1 MVMRNRLLAV
11 IAACALWLGPA
22 RGYAQEGGPEASQE
36 ASPAASQDT
45 GPGAAGT
52 AEVEQC
58 RRPEGIDDREAENR
72 AADHYDR
79 GLRLY
84 EQGDYEAAIE
94 EFVSAYCHKPYH
106 RVLKDIA
113 QSFERMVNYEK
124 AVAYL
129 ERYLRETPAGEVDE
143 RRVQTARMEVLRRL
157 PARIRVATVPP
168 GATVSLRNEHGLQAR
183 SEDAD
188 ERPIAIPEGRY
199 VMSVEQPG
207 YETIS
212 QAVEVEIG
220 QPYSYYFQLEP
231 LKGTL
236 RLIAVP
242 ADARI
247 FIDKR
252 WVGVGSH
259 VTELPLG
266 TYLVEAEADGFL
278 RTSEVV
284 EIKAAEP
291 QNLTIE
297 LEAEPRSGRWE
308 LIWAATAG
316 GAVAGGAVS
325 ASMFGEDTLAGSGMA
340 GLGLGLA
347 FGGTYLAVPR
357 DIEVGDS
364 SYIIGSTIIG
374 ALEGGLVASF
384 VSKRLSLCPE
394 GPAGEPDDP
403 DDPPMDEPME
413 DDQLPVDPQECQ
425 TRVEGGAA
433 LFGSLAGGVA
443 ATLTASRVDF
453 DAGDAA
459 VLNSGALWGTVTGAL
474 LWSVFDQDPR
484 IGEVLG
490 FTGLN
495 LGIVAG
501 AMLAQRTSYSRSH
514 VGLIDLGGLG
524 GLLLGGLLGGTLS
537 ANDASNDR
545 VPHFA
550 LIGMASGLVLTSYLT
565 RDLDEPAK
573 ALPRVGVQLGKAADT
588 RGGAV
593 TTFAVGGA
601 F

>member
-1 MVMRNRLLAV
+1 MVMRNRLLTL
-11 IAACALWLGPA
+11 IAACALWLAPG
-22 RGYAQEGGPEASQE
+22 RGHAQGAGASQGS
-36 ASPAASQDT
+36 APR
-45 GPGAAGT
+45 PAGT
-52 AEVEQC
+52 AEIDAC
-58 RRPEGIDDREAENR
+58 RRPAGLDDREAENR

-106 RVLKDIA
+106 RVLKDVA

-129 ERYLRETPAGEVDE
+129 ERYLRETPADEADE

-157 PARIRVATVPP
+157 PARLRVATVPP
-168 GATVSLRNEHGLQAR
+168 GATVSLRDQHGVLQAHSDR
-183 SEDAD
+183 ADAA
-188 ERPIAIPEGRY
+188 PIAIPEGRY
-199 VMSVEQPG
+199 AMRVEQPG
-207 YETIS
+207 YATIE

-231 LKGTL
+231 LKGAL

-242 ADARI
+242 ASARI

-284 EIKAAEP
+284 EIKATEP
-291 QNLTIE
+291 RNLTIE

-308 LIWAATAG
+308 LVAAATAG
-316 GAVAGGAVS
+316 GGAWGSAVS
-325 ASMFGEDTLAGSGMA
+325 ASIFGENTLVGSGLA

-347 FGGTYLAVPR
+347 FGGAYLAVPR

-364 SYIIGSTIIG
+364 SYIIGSTLIGTVEG
-374 ALEGGLVASF
+374 ALTASF
-384 VSKRLSLCPE
+384 LAQRLSFCGE
-394 GPAGEPDDP
+394 EPAR
-403 DDPPMDEPME
+403 E
-413 DDQLPVDPQECQ
+413 DDDDNTLPVDFARCQ
-425 TRVEGGAA
+425 ARVVSGAA
-433 LFGSLAGGVA
+433 MFGSLAGGVLGA
-443 ATLTASRVDF
+443 LTASRVDL

-459 VLNSGALWGTVTGAL
+459 VINSGALWGTVTGAL
-474 LWSVFDQDPR
+474 LWAVFERDTR
-484 IGEVLG
+484 IGDVLG

-501 AMLAQRTSYSRSH
+501 VILAQRTSYSRSH

-524 GLLLGGLLGGTLS
+524 GLLMGGLLGGTLS
-537 ANDASNDR
+537 ANDEDNDR

-550 LIGMASGLVLTSYLT
+550 LIGMASGLVFTSYLT
-565 RDLDEPAK
+565 RNQDEPAR
-573 ALPRVGVQLGKAADT
+573 ALPRVGLRLGQAADA
-588 RGGAV
+588 RGSAV